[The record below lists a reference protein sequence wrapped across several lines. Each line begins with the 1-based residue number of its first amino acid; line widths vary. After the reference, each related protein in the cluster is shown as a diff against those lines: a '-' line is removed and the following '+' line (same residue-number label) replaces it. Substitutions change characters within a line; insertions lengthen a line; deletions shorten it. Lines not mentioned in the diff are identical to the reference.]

1 MGIIKTLQEFI
12 NENDSDSLSIKRDK
26 IEGTEH
32 GVGFSWILNDRE
44 IGEMLVSV
52 DKGRA
57 SIVLYSRYKHVKSP
71 NGIGY
76 TFIKMCIDSLLEEGL
91 DVVSNDIS
99 RSPGAN
105 LMWQKLARDY
115 KVQNS
120 THRGSPCKIIYSK

>member
-1 MGIIKTLQEFI
+1 MGIIKTLNEFI
-12 NENDSDSLSIKRDK
+12 NENANDSLSIKRDK

-32 GVGFSWILNDRE
+32 GVAFSWILNGKE
-44 IGEMLVSV
+44 IGEMLVAI

-76 TFIKMCIDSLLEEGL
+76 TFIKMCIDSLLGEGL
-91 DVVSNDIS
+91 DVVSSDMS

-105 LMWQKLARDY
+105 LVWKKLALDY
-115 KVQNS
+115 KVQDS